1 MQQMANEK
9 ATAEKALS
17 LHLTYL
23 NDPDIQADPV
33 ILQSMENIVR
43 RTSSKVDYLTSKHLM
58 HVFKWL
64 KLAYIMISIKTE
76 DTINTINLGDFA
88 IIPQGLKRFW
98 QLIPIYLAVI
108 QIYCE
113 RKCLF
118 SKISP
123 DQPKLTYSHGSYL
136 FHYIYEDDIIYL
148 CITDDD
154 FDRSHAFGFLNETK
168 RRFKSAYGARALT
181 ALPYAMN
188 SEFSRILASQM
199 KHFSE
204 SKDVDKLAK
213 VQGEIDE
220 LTEIMVQNID
230 TVANRGE
237 KLELL
242 VDKTENLTS
251 ASVTF
256 RKTSRGLARSMCIK
270 NVKITVIIII
280 VMLVILYI
288 IVSASCG
295 GLSWPTCV

>member
-1 MQQMANEK
+1 M
-9 ATAEKALS
+9 
-17 LHLTYL
+17 
-23 NDPDIQADPV
+23 P
-33 ILQSMENIVR
+33 ILYSVVAHGS
-43 RTSSKVDYLTSKHLM
+43 TV
-58 HVFKWL
+58 
-64 KLAYIMISIKTE
+64 LAKYARCAGNFSEVTE
-76 DTINTINLGDFA
+76 Q
-88 IIPQGLKRFW
+88 II
-98 QLIPIYLAVI
+98 
-108 QIYCE
+108 
-113 RKCLF
+113 

-136 FHYIYEDDIIYL
+136 FHYIYEEDIIYL

-154 FDRSHAFGFLNETK
+154 FDRSHAFSFLNEIK
-168 RRFKSAYGARALT
+168 RRFKNAYGARALT

-204 SKDVDKLAK
+204 SKDVDKLSR

-230 TVANRGE
+230 SVANRGE
-237 KLELL
+237 RLELL
-242 VDKTENLTS
+242 VDKTENLNS

-256 RKTSRGLARSMCIK
+256 RKTSKNLARSMCIK
-270 NVKITVIIII
+270 NVKITVIIIV

-295 GLSWPTCV
+295 GLSWPNCV